1 MAGGWAV
8 ASNRVTAAED
18 RLTALEPSAPDDAGM
33 ARARALRDAARL
45 ARTRMEQLTTSG
57 ATGNS
62 MLDLDDIMADLDAA
76 LAPPPTSP
84 V

>member
-18 RLTALEPSAPDDAGM
+18 RLTALEPNAPDDAGA

-45 ARTRMEQLTTSG
+45 ARTRMERTTSG
-57 ATGNS
+57 TPGTS

-76 LAPPPTSP
+76 LGAPPTSP